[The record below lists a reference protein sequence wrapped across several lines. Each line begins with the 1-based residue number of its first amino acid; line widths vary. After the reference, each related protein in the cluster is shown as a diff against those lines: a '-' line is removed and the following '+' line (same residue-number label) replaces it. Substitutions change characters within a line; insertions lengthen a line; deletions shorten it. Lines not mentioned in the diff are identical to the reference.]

1 MNINKPEFK
10 FKRTATVIDSM
21 YIKDVRESQSDS
33 NYRSIC
39 KNRTLKTS

>member
-21 YIKDVRESQSDS
+21 YIKDLGKANLIATTEAYV
-33 NYRSIC
+33 
-39 KNRTLKTS
+39 KTVH